1 MIIIFENE
9 DDEKRFGFNGQFH
22 IHVGSSLDPQSNMI
36 EKWNLLLYSNLC
48 CSIRDDG
55 TIKLIKNRLRYIDR
69 NDTTIELDDV
79 LSDIKKLY
87 ERNNVEKE
95 NYEQWNEEV

>member
-9 DDEKRFGFNGQFH
+9 DDEKRFGFNNQFH
-22 IHVGSSLDPQSNMI
+22 THIGSTLAPQSNMI
-36 EKWNLLLYSNLC
+36 EKWNLLLHSNLC
-48 CSIRDDG
+48 CSIQNDG
-55 TIKLIKNRLRYIDR
+55 TIKSIKNRYRMVDE
-69 NDTTIELDDV
+69 DTTIELDDV

-95 NYEQWNEEV
+95 NYEQWSEEV